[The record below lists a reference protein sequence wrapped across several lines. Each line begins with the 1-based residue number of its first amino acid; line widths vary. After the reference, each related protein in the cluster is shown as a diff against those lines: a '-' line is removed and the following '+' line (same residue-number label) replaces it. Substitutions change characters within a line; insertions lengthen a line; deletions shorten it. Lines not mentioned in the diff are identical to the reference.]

1 MISKRQQGSE
11 EEIPH
16 DEPSLSSSNNLTGPY
31 LGAGSQTGESSPAST
46 TVAGRNL
53 LFEEIGRGGMGA
65 VFKGRDT
72 ELGREL
78 AVKVLLDDHRDRPE
92 LIRRFLEEAQ
102 IAGQL
107 QHPGVAPVYELG
119 RCPDN
124 RPYFTM
130 KLVQG
135 HTLSELLRQR
145 ADIHQDVGKFLGIF
159 AQVCQTV
166 AYAHSQG
173 VIHRDLKPSNIM
185 VGGFGEVQVMDWGLA
200 KVLRPEP
207 AERAETAEGD
217 GTPGVQPNG
226 SGSTMEESRTG
237 IVGTPAYMPP
247 EQARGDAADERA
259 DVFSLGAILCEILT
273 GRAVYTGSRQ
283 ALWSKVQ
290 GVELGEAFTRLERC
304 GADAELI
311 GLARRCLAA
320 QRDERSRHA
329 GEVAEAVVAYLAAVE
344 ARARQAE
351 QERAAAAARAEE
363 AKATAAAERRAK
375 RMTVGL
381 AVAALLLAATGG
393 SVAWIVQQQHA
404 VALARKQEAERRA
417 VDRMDQARVLL
428 DAGWQANDL
437 TKLVDARA
445 NAEQATEI
453 ANGADESIRE
463 KAAQLHDEVKARIEA
478 TDKNRALLTALLMVT
493 ESRETQSYQKGGGVV
508 GLPNALLTVD
518 EQFAAAFRL
527 WEPDL
532 DFDRNTVDE
541 IVTRFE
547 SQPESVVQEVVSGLD
562 TWALERAVKRQPEAK
577 WRRLFDVAE
586 RLDHLDRRREL
597 RRLLSRAGRS
607 STVRSDSSHQTKIRA
622 ELGQLSGKVDVYR
635 EPVLGLLALARVL
648 EAVGEARKAETLLRS
663 AVAIHRSEGLLL
675 YELGKQLEHQKPPR
689 LAESIEWYRAAC
701 AVRPRLGVALAVA
714 LGSANRAAEGEAI
727 LRDLASRE
735 PGNPELQ
742 YYLGNALH
750 LQMKLRESE
759 VAYRE
764 AILLKPGLAEAHRG
778 LGVVLS
784 NQRRHSEAEKACRE
798 AIRIKPNLAEAHC
811 SLGIVL
817 ADLHR
822 PKEAEM
828 AQREAIRLQSEFAS
842 AHAGLGSALSAQGRS
857 REAETALREAIR
869 LQPDNPT
876 FHTLLGNS
884 LTDQKRFRDAEA
896 LHREAIRLKPDYSD
910 AYSNL
915 GASLQMEG
923 RLKEAEAAYRE
934 AIRLNPDSPVAHRN
948 LGRVLGHQARDKEAE
963 AAFRRALDLEYKH
976 SEAHS
981 GLGAALLA
989 QGRFEKAESAFRE
1002 AIRLNPSDAL
1012 AYLGLAL
1019 ALKDQNK
1026 LEESVAALRKA
1037 EKISPGHPLIGNHL
1051 RLTKRWLELDKKL
1064 PAMLSG
1070 KEQLRTAQE
1079 QTEIAAFCA
1088 VYKKRYRAAAN
1099 FYAAAFLAEPKLAGD
1114 LRFQHRYKAACAA
1127 ALAADGKGEDAA
1139 DLDDKERAR
1148 LRQQARDW
1156 LAADLTFL
1164 AKLSDKKDAK
1174 ANSWVKTTLQH
1185 WQSDPDLAA
1194 LREPRESAKLT
1205 QTEREGWRKFWEEV
1219 EAVRKKASESP

>member
-119 RCPDN
+119 RFPDN

-145 ADIHQDVGKFLGIF
+145 ADIHQVLGKFLGIF

-200 KVLRPEP
+200 KVLRPTP
-207 AERAETAEGD
+207 GERTETRKSDGNPVVQTNGRGSTAE
-217 GTPGVQPNG
+217 
-226 SGSTMEESRTG
+226 ESQTG
-237 IVGTPAYMPP
+237 IVGTLAYMPP
-247 EQARGDAADERA
+247 EQARGEPADERA

-290 GVELGEAFTRLERC
+290 GVELGEAFTRLEHC

-320 QRDERSRHA
+320 NREERPRHA
-329 GEVAEAVVAYLAAVE
+329 GEVAEAVGGYLAAVE

-381 AVAALLLAATGG
+381 AVAGLLLVATGG
-393 SVAWIVQQQHA
+393 CVAWIVQHQHA

-437 TKLVDARA
+437 TKLADARA

-478 TDKNRALLTALLMVT
+478 TDKNRALL
-493 ESRETQSYQKGGGVV
+493 
-508 GLPNALLTVD
+508 NALLEMMEPPEKLNYRKGTGGMMLPIAPLTME
-518 EQFAAAFRL
+518 EQAKSAFRR
-527 WEPDL
+527 WDPAL
-532 DFDRNTVDE
+532 DIDRSPLDE
-541 IVTRFE
+541 IVSRFQA
-547 SQPESVVQEVVSGLD
+547 QPESVVQEAVSGLD
-562 TWALERAVKRQPEAK
+562 VWAVTRKSTGRPDAD
-577 WRRLFDVAE
+577 WRRLFEIAG
-586 RLDHLDRRREL
+586 RLDHLDARRQL
-597 RRLLSRAGRS
+597 RRLIVEPSVETPTDAAEQS
-607 STVRSDSSHQTKIRA
+607 ANIRA
-622 ELGQLSGKVDVYR
+622 ELKRLAGKLHTSQDA
-635 EPVLGLLALARVL
+635 PLNLLILARVL
-648 EAVGEARKAETLLRS
+648 ETLGEIREAETLLRS
-663 AVAIHRSEGLLL
+663 AVTTHRNEASLMI
-675 YELGKQLEHQKPPR
+675 ELGKLLERQKPPR
-689 LAESIEWYRAAC
+689 LGEAIEMYRAAY
-701 AVRPRLGVALAVA
+701 AVRPGLGVALGTA
-714 LGSANRAAEGEAI
+714 LSKANRTAEGEAI
-727 LRDLASRE
+727 LRDLVGGE
-735 PGNPELQ
+735 PDNPELRF
-742 YYLGNALH
+742 Y
-750 LQMKLRESE
+750 
-759 VAYRE
+759 
-764 AILLKPGLAEAHRG
+764 
-778 LGVVLS
+778 
-784 NQRRHSEAEKACRE
+784 
-798 AIRIKPNLAEAHC
+798 
-811 SLGIVL
+811 L
-817 ADLHR
+817 AD
-822 PKEAEM
+822 
-828 AQREAIRLQSEFAS
+828 
-842 AHAGLGSALSAQGRS
+842 
-857 REAETALREAIR
+857 
-869 LQPDNPT
+869 
-876 FHTLLGNS
+876 
-884 LTDQKRFRDAEA
+884 A
-896 LHREAIRLKPDYSD
+896 LHRNNKNREALAAYRKAIELKPDF
-910 AYSNL
+910 
-915 GASLQMEG
+915 
-923 RLKEAEAAYRE
+923 AEAYHNLAVALIAPSQNRSVSLDLSPANQNQNDLRPIRDE
-934 AIRLNPDSPVAHRN
+934 AA
-948 LGRVLGHQARDKEAE
+948 
-963 AAFRRALDLEYKH
+963 AAFRKAIEIRPNYASAYGGLGTILAMNGQVDMAIANHRKAIEIDPAYAI
-976 SEAHS
+976 AHVN
-981 GLGAALLA
+981 LGAALL
-989 QGRFEKAESAFRE
+989 RKNRLDES
-1002 AIRLNPSDAL
+1002 I
-1012 AYLGLAL
+1012 Y
-1019 ALKDQNK
+1019 
-1026 LEESVAALRKA
+1026 
-1037 EKISPGHPLIGNHL
+1037 HL
-1051 RLTKRWLELDKKL
+1051 HRALELDFRDEVACTNLGNALQLKGRVVEAIELYRKAIEIDPKYGPAHGALGMALVRLGRFAEGREEYRRCLIYVPKSEAFHGMTVRALQSCESLLALDQKL
-1064 PAMLSG
+1064 SAYLKSATQPGSAEEGLAM
-1070 KEQLRTAQE
+1070 ADM
-1079 QTEIAAFCA
+1079 CA
-1088 VYKKRYRAAAN
+1088 RYRKRYRAAYN
-1099 FYAAAFLAEPKLAGD
+1099 LYAAAFAARPKLAED
-1114 LRFQHRYKAACAA
+1114 PRFQHRYNAACAA

-1156 LAADLTFL
+1156 LAADLIFL

-1174 ANSWVKTTLQH
+1174 ANSWVNATIQH
-1185 WQSDPDLAA
+1185 WRSDPDLAA
-1194 LREPRESAKLT
+1194 LREPGESAKLT

-1219 EAVRKKASESP
+1219 EVVRKKASQSP